1 MRLEGKER
9 EGETERKE
17 ETEGKPEEGK
27 RRAASWDGRGVEG
40 SKKKNEIGEGG
51 AECQENE

>member
-1 MRLEGKER
+1 MKGKR

-27 RRAASWDGRGVEG
+27 RRAASWDGRGIGG

-51 AECQENE
+51 AQCQENE